1 MLTEMNNA
9 GLSSICHGTNGL
21 NGSAFRAIL
30 KTLDAALAPG
40 VGDPV
45 PVVVVGA
52 HALRSNPAM
61 AAAMTGHRAFRAN
74 MNLSLQR
81 KADVDDRVEFA
92 SASPRAC
99 ASRRPRMGS
108 PSDSKQSAARDRHST

>member
-1 MLTEMNNA
+1 MNSA

-21 NGSAFRAIL
+21 NGSALRAIL
-30 KTLDAALAPG
+30 RTFDAGLAPG
-40 VGDPV
+40 VGEVP

-52 HALRSNPAM
+52 QAPRSRPAM

-81 KADVDDRVEFA
+81 EPDADDRLEFA
-92 SASPRAC
+92 SASP
-99 ASRRPRMGS
+99 PRVCLRWL
-108 PSDSKQSAARDRHST
+108 AR